1 MQMQLRLMNLETLKK
16 ISPKLRTGDS
26 AVDKTCLVKGKS
38 PEKIVSETFLIVGL
52 GNPGSKYS
60 QTRHN
65 AGFWFLDVLQRKIEP
80 GAGDSRFRFQAKVS
94 AEICR
99 ARVYGKDCILAKP
112 DVFMN
117 HSGQAVRALSD
128 YYKVSADKLLV
139 AYDDLDLPPGVAR
152 LKKGGGHGGHNGMRD
167 IFRHL
172 DNTDFM
178 RLRIGIGHP
187 GFKDAVTAYVLSRAP
202 AEQEQQ
208 IMHSI
213 GDAIAVM
220 PDLLAGKL
228 SKATKDLHTNAE
240 PSVN

>member
-1 MQMQLRLMNLETLKK
+1 MSK
-16 ISPKLRTGDS
+16 
-26 AVDKTCLVKGKS
+26 
-38 PEKIVSETFLIVGL
+38 TFLIVGL

-65 AGFWFLDVLQRKIEP
+65 AGFWFLDAMHKELPAV
-80 GAGDSRFRFQAKVS
+80 AGELRFRFQAKVF

-99 ARVYGKDCILAKP
+99 SPAYGNDCIFAKP

-117 HSGQAVRALSD
+117 HSGQAVRALVD
-128 YYKVSADKLLV
+128 YYKVDVGSLLV
-139 AYDDLDLPPGVAR
+139 AYDDLDLPPGTAR

-172 DNTDFM
+172 DDTNFM

-187 GFKDAVTAYVLSRAP
+187 GYKGAVTGYVLSRPP
-202 AEQEQQ
+202 ADQEQQ

-213 GDAIAVM
+213 GDALGVM
-220 PDLLAGKL
+220 PDLLSGNV
-228 SKATKDLHTNAE
+228 SKATKDLHTGDVSPAN
-240 PSVN
+240 